1 MNFCR
6 KLYKK
11 VRKKYYNTLKLSKAT
26 DDKTIW
32 KTIKPFFFDK
42 AVNIHKITFVDNKKV
57 VSDDEQLC
65 KTFSNFLQ
73 ETVKALDV
81 SYNFNIPSYSH
92 SDPVNDTT
100 KK

>member
-1 MNFCR
+1 MENY
-6 KLYKK
+6 KLKNY
-11 VRKKYYNTLKLSKAT
+11 LFL
-26 DDKTIW
+26 
-32 KTIKPFFFDK
+32 FDK
-42 AVNIHKITFVDNKKV
+42 VANIHKITLVDNKKV

-73 ETVKALDV
+73 GAVKALDV